1 MIGTCENCDRENVPV
16 SNCRMS
22 GMESTQCFL
31 CQGEADP
38 DPYGE
43 REDHRIQAHLK
54 RSLVVTLTDAIAAAI
69 ECGGLNPDNALNAV
83 QEVWE
88 SEQRL
93 AGTRKAF
100 ARTYV

>member
-1 MIGTCENCDRENVPV
+1 M
-16 SNCRMS
+16 
-22 GMESTQCFL
+22 
-31 CQGEADP
+31 AD
-38 DPYGE
+38 DE
-43 REDHRIQAHLK
+43 RIDVRIQSYLQ

-69 ECGGLNPDNALNAV
+69 EHGGLKPDNALKAV

-93 AGTRKAF
+93 AETRKAF